1 MEKESADNEADGLLS
16 ARQIANLVSLYLQ
29 NENFVVFQFYNA
41 ADTLKCIQSEAL
53 DLAILDVMLPDMNGF
68 QLCREIREKYQY
80 PVIMLTAKGEE
91 TDKITGLT
99 LGADDYITKPFLP
112 LELVARVKAQPR
124 RYKRYNGPIN
134 EDEKDIIIH
143 SGLVLNIKTHEC
155 TLNEKPLSLTPTE
168 FSILQILCRNIGNV
182 VSAEELFHQIWK
194 DEYFSKS
201 NNTITVHIRHLRK
214 KWETPLK
221 NLSISKPFGGA
232 DIKLKSK
239 LLKLSG
245 VIFIFAVCVML
256 CFALYYLIDDT
267 LNGSFVNWFDE
278 NYIITIEKDLT
289 GLPVQNAPERRLNY
303 PKIKELLLQVLVV
316 SVTAWIAIVLT
327 VAHFYSRSREKRSVT
342 AVSRMI
348 QRFMNTDTDVANIFP
363 KEYAEISAQM
373 TEIKSAMQRHEQRLK
388 EETAGKNDLI
398 TYLAHDLK
406 TPLTSVIGYLSLL
419 DEAPDMPVQQRTR
432 YVHIIWIRPAV
443 WKA

>member
-1 MEKESADNEADGLLS
+1 M
-16 ARQIANLVSLYLQ
+16 
-29 NENFVVFQFYNA
+29 
-41 ADTLKCIQSEAL
+41 
-53 DLAILDVMLPDMNGF
+53 
-68 QLCREIREKYQY
+68 
-80 PVIMLTAKGEE
+80 
-91 TDKITGLT
+91 
-99 LGADDYITKPFLP
+99 
-112 LELVARVKAQPR
+112 
-124 RYKRYNGPIN
+124 
-134 EDEKDIIIH
+134 
-143 SGLVLNIKTHEC
+143 
-155 TLNEKPLSLTPTE
+155 
-168 FSILQILCRNIGNV
+168 
-182 VSAEELFHQIWK
+182 
-194 DEYFSKS
+194 
-201 NNTITVHIRHLRK
+201 
-214 KWETPLK
+214 
-221 NLSISKPFGGA
+221 
-232 DIKLKSK
+232 
-239 LLKLSG
+239 
-245 VIFIFAVCVML
+245 IFIFAVCVML

-348 QRFMNTDTDVANIFP
+348 QRFMNTDTDAANIFP

-432 YVHIIWIRPAV
+432 YVHITLDKACRLESLINEFFEITRYNLQQIKIEKETIDLYYMLVQMTDEFYPLLQKHGNCIELNVEENTIVFGDAEKLARVFNNILKNAIAYSYPGSGILLWAEQNDTEIRIYFQNKGKTIPPHKLDSIFEKFFRLDEARATNTGGAGLGLAIAKEIITLHGGSITAV
-443 WKA
+443 SKDEKTVFCVSLPLHDQ